1 MAKLPPIYNAEQ
13 LIIWPMIDEASET
26 YGEPLN
32 FTKRLM
38 SYDDSVTSAT
48 QTFYADG
55 YPIIIDVDEDKGTLA
70 LGISGLT
77 GVEFAKIFGISP
89 ESITVSGTEFKVINE
104 TGDEVPVYCCVALI
118 AQTGKTIY
126 NLRKWPKVRFQKIT
140 ESVQQKTA
148 TRTYSTPTLTGEFIK
163 CERLGI
169 KRSRLTDVDT
179 STLAGQTILSNWFGS
194 PDWFGGSISENTL
207 TNLSVFK
214 REGLIEIAGGET
226 VLVGDVIKVT
236 NSAYGGTAPY
246 TYVNKYTAPGESTA
260 VAIPATGLEIEAAGT
275 YELESTVTDAA
286 EHGAVKIIPITAVST
301 T

>member
-1 MAKLPPIYNAEQ
+1 MAKIRPIYNIAK
-13 LIIWPMIDEASET
+13 LIVWPMINEDNET
-26 YGEPLN
+26 YGDPMDL
-32 FTKRLM
+32 TDRLM
-38 SYDDSVTSAT
+38 TYDDSVGTST
-48 QTFYADG
+48 QKFYGDG
-55 YPIIIDVDEDKGTLA
+55 KVVQIDVDEDSGTLV
-70 LGISGLT
+70 LGIGGLH
-77 GVEFAKIFGISP
+77 GEEFAKFFDAQVNSISTCG
-89 ESITVSGTEFKVINE
+89 STFKVVNE
-104 TGDEVPVYCCVALI
+104 TGEEYPPYFCVALM
-118 AQTGKTIY
+118 AQKGKNLF
-126 NLRKWPKVRFQKIT
+126 NLRKWPKVRFQKMA
-140 ESVQQKTA
+140 ESAQQKTG
-148 TRTYSTPTLTGEFIK
+148 TRTYSTPTMTGEFIR

-194 PDWFGGSISENTL
+194 PDWFGGSISGNTL

-260 VAIPATGLEIEAAGT
+260 VAIPAAGLEIEAAGT

-286 EHGAVKIIPITAVST
+286 EHGAVKIIQITAVST

>member
-13 LIIWPMIDEASET
+13 LTIWPMIDEESAI

-48 QTFYADG
+48 QTFYADV

-89 ESITVSGTEFKVINE
+89 EAVTVSGAEFKVINE
-104 TGDEVPVYCCVALI
+104 TGDEVPVYCCVALA

-126 NLRKWPKVRFQKIT
+126 NLRKWQKVRFQKIT

-169 KRSRLTDVDT
+169 KRSRITGVDVSTTAGQNLKASWFEYADWVGQQSLINT
-179 STLAGQTILSNWFGS
+179 STFMRGGLAPIDDG
-194 PDWFGGSISENTL
+194 DWL
-207 TNLSVFK
+207 L
-214 REGLIEIAGGET
+214 AD
-226 VLVGDVIKVT
+226 DVVTVT
-236 NSAYGGTAPY
+236 NSATGGAGTNSY
-246 TYVNKYTAPGESTA
+246 TNTYKAPGASSYSSITSDG
-260 VAIPATGLEIEAAGT
+260 VTITTAGT
-275 YELESTVTDAA
+275 YYFKSVVTDAQSNTSTK
-286 EHGAVKIIPITAVST
+286 EITVRVSGVV
-301 T
+301 

>member
-13 LIIWPMIDEASET
+13 LTIWPMIDEEREI

-32 FTKRLM
+32 FEKRLM

-55 YPIIIDVDEDKGTLA
+55 YPIIIDVDEDKGTLS

-89 ESITVSGTEFKVINE
+89 EAVTVSGTEFKVINE
-104 TGDEVPVYCCVALI
+104 TGDEVPVYCCVALV

-169 KRSRLTDVDT
+169 KRSRITGVDVSTTAGQNLKASWLEYADWVGQQSLINTSTFMRGGMVPVNDGDWLLSGDVITVVNSATGGAGTNSYTNTYQAPRSSYSPITSDGVTISTAGTYHFKSVVTDALGDT
-179 STLAGQTILSNWFGS
+179 STKEITVRVSGAG
-194 PDWFGGSISENTL
+194 
-207 TNLSVFK
+207 
-214 REGLIEIAGGET
+214 
-226 VLVGDVIKVT
+226 
-236 NSAYGGTAPY
+236 
-246 TYVNKYTAPGESTA
+246 
-260 VAIPATGLEIEAAGT
+260 
-275 YELESTVTDAA
+275 
-286 EHGAVKIIPITAVST
+286 
-301 T
+301 

>member
-13 LIIWPMIDEASET
+13 LTIWPMIDEEREI

-32 FTKRLM
+32 FEKRLM

-89 ESITVSGTEFKVINE
+89 EAVTVAGTEFKVINE

-169 KRSRLTDVDT
+169 KRSRITGVDV
-179 STLAGQTILSNWFGS
+179 STTAGLALKASWLGS
-194 PDWFGGSISENTL
+194 ADWFGQNSLVNNSIFL
-207 TNLSVFK
+207 
-214 REGLIEIAGGET
+214 RGGRAPIDDGDRLLADDVVT
-226 VLVGDVIKVT
+226 VR
-236 NSAYGGTAPY
+236 NSASGSTGTYSY
-246 TYVNKYTAPGESTA
+246 TNTYKAPGSSSYIS
-260 VAIPATGLEIEAAGT
+260 IPSDGVTITTAGT
-275 YELESTVTDAA
+275 YYFKSVVLDSQSNTSTKEITV
-286 EHGAVKIIPITAVST
+286 EVSGAG
-301 T
+301 